1 MRNSDAAS
9 SICSIFGHI
18 RKIPHSP
25 RKGDTV
31 PVAAIDPRSTD
42 ITPLIYHPVLWAAAA
57 GVFAVIILQSVIYFR
72 AIRKAAPAV
81 GLTPA
86 QVTSSVRSGAVA
98 AIGPSLA
105 VALIAVSLLPLFG
118 TPAVL
123 ARIGL
128 VGSAAF
134 DVAAAGISAGT
145 QGAQLGGP
153 TYTQKI
159 FALAFA
165 AMTIGGLAW
174 MLSALILT
182 PILSKGDAK
191 LRRVNPAVMAVVPT
205 AALLGAFFTLAF
217 TEMVKSPTHLVTM
230 IVSAASMGGMSPA
243 GPQTA
248 PPVAARVGSG
258 PRHSLSAGGRLLHDS
273 SLRTTRKEP
282 LPCQR

>member
-1 MRNSDAAS
+1 MRNSDAVS
-9 SICSIFGHI
+9 SICFIFGHI
-18 RKIPHSP
+18 PKIPHSP

-31 PVAAIDPRSTD
+31 PVAAVDPGSTV
-42 ITPLIYHPVLWAAAA
+42 ITPLIDHPVLWASAM
-57 GVFAVIILQSVIYFR
+57 GVFAVIILPALIYFR
-72 AIRKAAPAV
+72 AIRRAAPAV

-86 QVTSSVRSGAVA
+86 QVSSSVRSGAVA

-191 LRRVNPAVMAVVPT
+191 LRKVNPAIMAVVPT

-217 TEMVKSPTHLVTM
+217 TEVVKSPTHLVSM
-230 IVSAASMGGMSPA
+230 IVSAASMGACLLLAHKLRRPWLREWGLGLAIISALAVAYFM
-243 GPQTA
+243 TA
-248 PPVAARVGSG
+248 A
-258 PRHSLSAGGRLLHDS
+258 
-273 SLRTTRKEP
+273 
-282 LPCQR
+282 

>member
-1 MRNSDAAS
+1 MPFAS
-9 SICSIFGHI
+9 
-18 RKIPHSP
+18 
-25 RKGDTV
+25 V
-31 PVAAIDPRSTD
+31 DPSSTD
-42 ITPLIYHPVLWAAAA
+42 ITPLIHHPVLWAAAA

-86 QVTSSVRSGAVA
+86 QVSSSVRSGAVA

-105 VALIAVSLLPLFG
+105 VALIAISLLPLFG

-174 MLSALILT
+174 MISALVLT
-182 PILSKGDAK
+182 PLLSKGDAK
-191 LRRVNPAVMAVVPT
+191 LRKVNPAVMAVVPT

-217 TEMVKSPTHLVTM
+217 TEVIKSPAHMVTM
-230 IVSAASMGGMSPA
+230 IVSAAAMGVCLLLGRRLRRPWLREWGLGVAIIIALAAAHFM
-243 GPQTA
+243 TA
-248 PPVAARVGSG
+248 A
-258 PRHSLSAGGRLLHDS
+258 
-273 SLRTTRKEP
+273 
-282 LPCQR
+282 

>member
-1 MRNSDAAS
+1 M
-9 SICSIFGHI
+9 
-18 RKIPHSP
+18 
-25 RKGDTV
+25 V
-31 PVAAIDPRSTD
+31 VAAVDPGSTD
-42 ITPLIYHPVLWAAAA
+42 ITPLIHHPVLWASAV
-57 GVFAVIILQSVIYFR
+57 GVFAIVILQSVIYFK
-72 AIRKAAPAV
+72 AIRKAAPAAE
-81 GLTPA
+81 LTPG
-86 QVTSSVRSGAVA
+86 QVNSSVRSGAVA

-105 VALIAVSLLPLFG
+105 VALIAISLLPLFG

-123 ARIGL
+123 TRIGL

-174 MLSALILT
+174 MLTALILT

-191 LRRVNPAVMAVVPT
+191 LRKVNPAVMAIVPT

-217 TEMVKSPTHLVTM
+217 QEVLKSPVHLVTM
-230 IVSAASMGGMSPA
+230 LASAAAMGVCLLLAHRLRLPWLREWGLGMSIIVA
-243 GPQTA
+243 LTA
-248 PPVAARVGSG
+248 AFLMTAA
-258 PRHSLSAGGRLLHDS
+258 A
-273 SLRTTRKEP
+273 
-282 LPCQR
+282 

>member
-1 MRNSDAAS
+1 M
-9 SICSIFGHI
+9 
-18 RKIPHSP
+18 
-25 RKGDTV
+25 V
-31 PVAAIDPRSTD
+31 VAAVDPGSTD
-42 ITPLIYHPVLWAAAA
+42 ITPLIHHPVLWASAV
-57 GVFAVIILQSVIYFR
+57 GVFAVVILQSLIYFK
-72 AIRKAAPAV
+72 AIRKAAPAAE
-81 GLTPA
+81 LTPV
-86 QVTSSVRSGAVA
+86 QVNSSVRSGAVA

-105 VALIAVSLLPLFG
+105 VALIAISLLPLFG

-123 ARIGL
+123 TRIGL

-174 MLSALILT
+174 MLTALILT

-191 LRRVNPAVMAVVPT
+191 LRKVNPAVMAIVPT

-217 TEMVKSPTHLVTM
+217 QEVLKSPVHLVTM
-230 IVSAASMGGMSPA
+230 LASAAAMGVCLLLAHKLRLPWLREWGLGMSIIVA
-243 GPQTA
+243 LSTA
-248 PPVAARVGSG
+248 FLMTAA
-258 PRHSLSAGGRLLHDS
+258 A
-273 SLRTTRKEP
+273 
-282 LPCQR
+282 

>member
-1 MRNSDAAS
+1 M
-9 SICSIFGHI
+9 
-18 RKIPHSP
+18 
-25 RKGDTV
+25 
-31 PVAAIDPRSTD
+31 PVAAVDPRSTD
-42 ITPLIYHPVLWAAAA
+42 ITPIINHPVLWAAAV
-57 GVFAVIILQSVIYFR
+57 GVFAVIVLQSVIYFR

-86 QVTSSVRSGAVA
+86 QVKSSVRSGAVA
-98 AIGPSLA
+98 AMGPSLA
-105 VALIAVSLLPLFG
+105 VALIAISLLPLFG

-123 ARIGL
+123 TRIGL

-134 DVAAAGISAGT
+134 EVAAAGISAGT

-165 AMTIGGLAW
+165 AMTLGGLAW

-191 LRRVNPAVMAVVPT
+191 LRKVNPAVMAVVPT

-217 TEMVKSPTHLVTM
+217 TEVVKSPAHLVTM
-230 IVSAASMGGMSPA
+230 LASAAAMGACLLLAHKLQRPWLREWGLGFAIIVALAAAYIM
-243 GPQTA
+243 TA
-248 PPVAARVGSG
+248 A
-258 PRHSLSAGGRLLHDS
+258 
-273 SLRTTRKEP
+273 
-282 LPCQR
+282 

>member
-1 MRNSDAAS
+1 MRCWSLCKGASVVFAA
-9 SICSIFGHI
+9 
-18 RKIPHSP
+18 
-25 RKGDTV
+25 V
-31 PVAAIDPRSTD
+31 DPGSTD
-42 ITPLIYHPVLWAAAA
+42 ITPLIHHPVLWVAAA
-57 GVFAVIILQSVIYFR
+57 GVFAVIILQSAIYFT
-72 AIRKAAPAV
+72 AIRKAAPAA
-81 GLTPA
+81 GLTPD
-86 QVTSSVRSGAVA
+86 QVSSSVRSGAVA

-105 VALIAVSLLPLFG
+105 VALIAISLIPLFG

-191 LRRVNPAVMAVVPT
+191 LRKVNPAVMAIVPT

-217 TEMVKSPTHLVTM
+217 SEVVKSPAHLVTM
-230 IVSAASMGGMSPA
+230 VASAAAMGACLLLAHRLRRPWLREWGLGFSIVVALAAAYFM
-243 GPQTA
+243 TA
-248 PPVAARVGSG
+248 A
-258 PRHSLSAGGRLLHDS
+258 
-273 SLRTTRKEP
+273 
-282 LPCQR
+282 

>member
-1 MRNSDAAS
+1 M
-9 SICSIFGHI
+9 
-18 RKIPHSP
+18 
-25 RKGDTV
+25 V
-31 PVAAIDPRSTD
+31 VAAVDPGSTD
-42 ITPLIYHPVLWAAAA
+42 ITPLIHHPVLWASAV
-57 GVFAVIILQSVIYFR
+57 GVFAVVILQSVIYFK
-72 AIRKAAPAV
+72 AIRKAAPAAE
-81 GLTPA
+81 LTPG
-86 QVTSSVRSGAVA
+86 QVNSSVRSGAVA

-105 VALIAVSLLPLFG
+105 VALIAISLLPLFG

-123 ARIGL
+123 TRIGL

-174 MLSALILT
+174 MLTALILT

-191 LRRVNPAVMAVVPT
+191 LRKVNPAVMAIVPT

-217 TEMVKSPTHLVTM
+217 QEVLKSPVHLVTM
-230 IVSAASMGGMSPA
+230 LASAAAMGVCLLLAHKLRLPWLREWGLGMSII
-243 GPQTA
+243 
-248 PPVAARVGSG
+248 VA
-258 PRHSLSAGGRLLHDS
+258 LSAAFLM
-273 SLRTTRKEP
+273 TAAA
-282 LPCQR
+282 

>member
-1 MRNSDAAS
+1 
-9 SICSIFGHI
+9 
-18 RKIPHSP
+18 
-25 RKGDTV
+25 V
-31 PVAAIDPRSTD
+31 VVAAVDPGSTD
-42 ITPLIYHPVLWAAAA
+42 ITPLIHHPVLWASAV
-57 GVFAVIILQSVIYFR
+57 GVFAVVILQSVIYFK
-72 AIRKAAPAV
+72 AIRKAAPAAE
-81 GLTPA
+81 LTPG
-86 QVTSSVRSGAVA
+86 QVNSSVRSGAVA

-105 VALIAVSLLPLFG
+105 VALIAISLLPLFG

-123 ARIGL
+123 TRIGL

-174 MLSALILT
+174 MLTALILT

-191 LRRVNPAVMAVVPT
+191 LRKVNPAVMAIVPT

-217 TEMVKSPTHLVTM
+217 QEVLKSPVHLVTM
-230 IVSAASMGGMSPA
+230 LASAAAMGVCLLLAHRLRLPWLREWGLGMSIIVA
-243 GPQTA
+243 LTA
-248 PPVAARVGSG
+248 AFVMTAA
-258 PRHSLSAGGRLLHDS
+258 A
-273 SLRTTRKEP
+273 
-282 LPCQR
+282 

>member
-1 MRNSDAAS
+1 MPFAS
-9 SICSIFGHI
+9 
-18 RKIPHSP
+18 
-25 RKGDTV
+25 V
-31 PVAAIDPRSTD
+31 DPSSTD
-42 ITPLIYHPVLWAAAA
+42 ITPLIHHPVLWAAAA

-86 QVTSSVRSGAVA
+86 QVSSSVRSGAVA

-105 VALIAVSLLPLFG
+105 VALIAISLLPLFG

-174 MLSALILT
+174 MISALVLT
-182 PILSKGDAK
+182 PILSRGDAK
-191 LRRVNPAVMAVVPT
+191 LRKVNPAVMAVVPT

-217 TEMVKSPTHLVTM
+217 TEVIKSPAHMVTM
-230 IVSAASMGGMSPA
+230 IVSAAAMGVCLLLGRRLRRPWLREWGLGVAIIIALAAAHFM
-243 GPQTA
+243 TA
-248 PPVAARVGSG
+248 A
-258 PRHSLSAGGRLLHDS
+258 
-273 SLRTTRKEP
+273 
-282 LPCQR
+282 

>member
-1 MRNSDAAS
+1 
-9 SICSIFGHI
+9 
-18 RKIPHSP
+18 
-25 RKGDTV
+25 V
-31 PVAAIDPRSTD
+31 VVAAVDPGSTD
-42 ITPLIYHPVLWAAAA
+42 ITPLIHHPVLWASAV
-57 GVFAVIILQSVIYFR
+57 GVFAVVILQSVIYFK
-72 AIRKAAPAV
+72 AIRKAAPAAE
-81 GLTPA
+81 LTPG
-86 QVTSSVRSGAVA
+86 QVNSSVRSGAVA

-105 VALIAVSLLPLFG
+105 VALIAISLLPLFG

-123 ARIGL
+123 TRIGL

-174 MLSALILT
+174 MLTALILT

-191 LRRVNPAVMAVVPT
+191 LRKVNPALMAIVPT

-217 TEMVKSPTHLVTM
+217 QEVLKSPVHLVTM
-230 IVSAASMGGMSPA
+230 LASAAAMGVCLLLAHRLRLPWLREWGLGMSIIVA
-243 GPQTA
+243 LTA
-248 PPVAARVGSG
+248 AFLMTAA
-258 PRHSLSAGGRLLHDS
+258 A
-273 SLRTTRKEP
+273 
-282 LPCQR
+282 

>member
-1 MRNSDAAS
+1 VFLTLCKGANVAVAVVDPS
-9 SICSIFGHI
+9 S
-18 RKIPHSP
+18 
-25 RKGDTV
+25 TE
-31 PVAAIDPRSTD
+31 
-42 ITPLIYHPVLWAAAA
+42 ITTLIQHPVLWACAA
-57 GVFAVIILQSVIYFR
+57 GVFAVVILQSVIYFR
-72 AIRKAAPAV
+72 AIRKAAPAA

-123 ARIGL
+123 TRVGL

-145 QGAQLGGP
+145 QHAQLGGP

-182 PILSKGDAK
+182 PILSKGDAT
-191 LRRVNPAVMAVVPT
+191 LRKVNPAVMAIVPT

-217 TEMVKSPTHLVTM
+217 TEVVKSPAHLVTM
-230 IVSAASMGGMSPA
+230 IVSAAAMGVCILLAHKLRRPWLREWGLGIAIIVALAAAFFM
-243 GPQTA
+243 TA
-248 PPVAARVGSG
+248 A
-258 PRHSLSAGGRLLHDS
+258 
-273 SLRTTRKEP
+273 
-282 LPCQR
+282 

>member
-1 MRNSDAAS
+1 LVFA
-9 SICSIFGHI
+9 
-18 RKIPHSP
+18 
-25 RKGDTV
+25 V
-31 PVAAIDPRSTD
+31 VDPGSTD
-42 ITPLIYHPVLWAAAA
+42 ITPLIHHPVLWASAA
-57 GVFAVIILQSVIYFR
+57 GVFAVVILQSAIYFK

-86 QVTSSVRSGAVA
+86 QVSSSVRSGAVA

-123 ARIGL
+123 TRIGL

-191 LRRVNPAVMAVVPT
+191 LRKVNPAVMAVVPT

-217 TEMVKSPTHLVTM
+217 TEVVKSPAHLVTM
-230 IVSAASMGGMSPA
+230 LA
-243 GPQTA
+243 
-248 PPVAARVGSG
+248 
-258 PRHSLSAGGRLLHDS
+258 SAGAMGVCLLLAHRLRLPW
-273 SLRTTRKEP
+273 LREWGLGLSIVVALATAYFMTAA
-282 LPCQR
+282 

>member
-1 MRNSDAAS
+1 M
-9 SICSIFGHI
+9 
-18 RKIPHSP
+18 
-25 RKGDTV
+25 V
-31 PVAAIDPRSTD
+31 VAAVDPGSTD
-42 ITPLIYHPVLWAAAA
+42 ITPLIHHPVLWASAV
-57 GVFAVIILQSVIYFR
+57 GVFAVVILQSVIYFK
-72 AIRKAAPAV
+72 AIRKAAPAAE
-81 GLTPA
+81 LTPG
-86 QVTSSVRSGAVA
+86 QVNSSVRSGAVA

-105 VALIAVSLLPLFG
+105 VALIAISLLPLFG

-123 ARIGL
+123 TRIGL

-174 MLSALILT
+174 MLTALILT

-191 LRRVNPAVMAVVPT
+191 LRKVNPAVMAIVPT

-217 TEMVKSPTHLVTM
+217 QEVLKSPVHLVTM
-230 IVSAASMGGMSPA
+230 LASAAAMGVCLLLAHRLRLPWLREWGLGMSIIVA
-243 GPQTA
+243 LTA
-248 PPVAARVGSG
+248 AFLMTAA
-258 PRHSLSAGGRLLHDS
+258 A
-273 SLRTTRKEP
+273 
-282 LPCQR
+282 

>member
-1 MRNSDAAS
+1 
-9 SICSIFGHI
+9 
-18 RKIPHSP
+18 
-25 RKGDTV
+25 V
-31 PVAAIDPRSTD
+31 VVAAVDPGSTD
-42 ITPLIYHPVLWAAAA
+42 ITPLIHHPVLWASAV
-57 GVFAVIILQSVIYFR
+57 GVFAVVILQSVIYFK
-72 AIRKAAPAV
+72 AIRKAAPAAE
-81 GLTPA
+81 LTPG
-86 QVTSSVRSGAVA
+86 QVNSSVRSGAVA

-105 VALIAVSLLPLFG
+105 VALIAISLLPLFG

-123 ARIGL
+123 TRIGL

-174 MLSALILT
+174 MLTALILT

-191 LRRVNPAVMAVVPT
+191 LRKVNPAVMAIVPT

-217 TEMVKSPTHLVTM
+217 REVLKSPVHLVTM
-230 IVSAASMGGMSPA
+230 LASAAAMGVCLLLAHRLRLPWLREWGLGMSIIVA
-243 GPQTA
+243 LTA
-248 PPVAARVGSG
+248 AFLMTAA
-258 PRHSLSAGGRLLHDS
+258 A
-273 SLRTTRKEP
+273 
-282 LPCQR
+282 

>member
-1 MRNSDAAS
+1 M
-9 SICSIFGHI
+9 
-18 RKIPHSP
+18 
-25 RKGDTV
+25 V
-31 PVAAIDPRSTD
+31 VAAVDPGSTD
-42 ITPLIYHPVLWAAAA
+42 ITPLIHHPVLWASAV
-57 GVFAVIILQSVIYFR
+57 GVFAVVILQSVIYFK
-72 AIRKAAPAV
+72 AIRKAAPAAD
-81 GLTPA
+81 LTPA
-86 QVTSSVRSGAVA
+86 QVSSSVRSGAVA

-105 VALIAVSLLPLFG
+105 VALIAISLLPLFG

-123 ARIGL
+123 TRIGL

-174 MLSALILT
+174 MLTALILT

-191 LRRVNPAVMAVVPT
+191 LRKVNPAVMAIVPT

-217 TEMVKSPTHLVTM
+217 QEVLKSPVHLVTM
-230 IVSAASMGGMSPA
+230 LASAAAMGVCLLLAHKLRLPWLREWGLGMSII
-243 GPQTA
+243 
-248 PPVAARVGSG
+248 VA
-258 PRHSLSAGGRLLHDS
+258 LSAAFLM
-273 SLRTTRKEP
+273 TAAA
-282 LPCQR
+282 